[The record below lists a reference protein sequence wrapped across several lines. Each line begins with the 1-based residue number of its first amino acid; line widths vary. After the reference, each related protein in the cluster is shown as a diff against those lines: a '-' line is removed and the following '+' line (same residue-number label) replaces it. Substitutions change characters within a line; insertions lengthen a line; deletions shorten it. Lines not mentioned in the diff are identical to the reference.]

1 MRHLPHLASLTV
13 TVVLALAGA
22 AQAQTSEALNLRSL
36 AASCAQC
43 HGTDGRSAPGS
54 SVPPIAGM
62 PRDYLAAQLKAF
74 KAGTRPSTVMGQ
86 LAKGFSDA
94 QLEQL
99 ADYFNRQR

>member
-1 MRHLPHLASLTV
+1 MKRRLVWLSIFFSVA
-13 TVVLALAGA
+13 A
-22 AQAQTSEALNLRSL
+22 AQAQTPEALYQRSM

-54 SVPPIAGM
+54 AVPALAGM
-62 PRDYLAAQLKAF
+62 PRDQLATQLKAF
-74 KAGTRPSTVMGQ
+74 KTGSRPSTVMGQ

-99 ADYFNRQR
+99 ADYFSRQLQ

>member
-1 MRHLPHLASLTV
+1 MKRRLVWLSIFFSA
-13 TVVLALAGA
+13 AA
-22 AQAQTSEALNLRSL
+22 AQAQAQTPEALYQRSM

-54 SVPPIAGM
+54 AVPALAGM
-62 PRDYLAAQLKAF
+62 PRDQLATQLKAF
-74 KAGTRPSTVMGQ
+74 KTGSRPSTVMGQ

-99 ADYFNRQR
+99 ADYFSRQLQ

>member
-1 MRHLPHLASLTV
+1 LA
-13 TVVLALAGA
+13 LALAGA
-22 AQAQTSEALNLRSL
+22 AQAQTSDALNLRST

-54 SVPPIAGM
+54 TLPPIAGM

-74 KAGTRPSTVMGQ
+74 KAGSRPSTIMGQ

-99 ADYFNRQR
+99 ADYFSQQK

>member
-1 MRHLPHLASLTV
+1 MARQLVGLAIFIV
-13 TVVLALAGA
+13 AAGA
-22 AQAQTSEALNLRSL
+22 AHAQTPEALNLRSM

-54 SVPPIAGM
+54 AVPALAGM
-62 PRDYLAAQLKAF
+62 PRDHLAAQLKAF
-74 KAGTRPSTVMGQ
+74 KAGSRPSTVMGQ

-99 ADYFNRQR
+99 ADYFSRQGQ

>member
-1 MRHLPHLASLTV
+1 MTRLGLLAVSLTF
-13 TVVLALAGA
+13 AGA
-22 AQAQTSEALNLRSL
+22 AQAQTAEALNLRSM

-54 SVPPIAGM
+54 AVPAIAGM
-62 PRDYLAAQLKAF
+62 PRDHLAAQLKAF
-74 KAGTRPSTVMGQ
+74 KAGSRPATVMTQ

-99 ADYFNRQR
+99 ADYFSRQK

>member
-1 MRHLPHLASLTV
+1 MTRRLVWLSFFFSV
-13 TVVLALAGA
+13 A
-22 AQAQTSEALNLRSL
+22 AAHAQTPEALNLRSM

-54 SVPPIAGM
+54 AVPALAGM
-62 PRDYLAAQLKAF
+62 PRDQLATQLKAF
-74 KAGTRPSTVMGQ
+74 KAGSRPSTVMGQ

-99 ADYFNRQR
+99 ADYFSRQKQ